1 MSGADVAQGPMTIE
15 AFGEVLP
22 PPDLSA
28 VLEKIR
34 TAAQFKQWLEL
45 SPAELR
51 VLVNLLDDV

>member
-1 MSGADVAQGPMTIE
+1 MSNDAAQDEFVIE
-15 AFGEVLP
+15 AYGEVSG
-22 PPDLSA
+22 PPDLGS

-51 VLVNLLDDV
+51 VLVNLIDSVE